1 LRPARVVVFA
11 RAPEPGRVKTR
22 LAASIGDEAACAVYV
37 RLGARVVGALT
48 RDPARPYDVRVCF
61 TPRGGDEAVRAW
73 LRGADDYTPQRD
85 GDLGERLRHEVDT
98 AFEDGCRAV
107 VLVGTDC
114 LAVDDHR
121 VRLALDALTETDAA
135 LGAAHD
141 GGYYLLALA
150 RPLRLFEGVPWSTD
164 AVAEV
169 TRARLRDAGARW
181 CELAVERDVDTLE
194 DLDAVRD
201 ALDRVD

>member
-1 LRPARVVVFA
+1 MSAARVVVFA

-22 LAASIGDEAACAVYV
+22 LAASIGDEAACAVYT

-48 RDPARPYDVRVCF
+48 RDPARPYTVRVCF
-61 TPRGGDEAVRAW
+61 TPRDGEASVRAW
-73 LRGADDYTPQRD
+73 LRGADEYAPQRD
-85 GDLGERLRHEVDT
+85 GDLGERLRHEVDA
-98 AFEDGCRAV
+98 AFEAGCSAV

-114 LAVDDHR
+114 LAVDDRR
-121 VRLALDALTETDAA
+121 VRLALDALDTADAA
-135 LGAAHD
+135 LGAARD

-164 AVAEV
+164 AVAEA

-181 CELAVERDVDTLE
+181 RELAVERDVDTLE

-201 ALDRVD
+201 AFDREG